1 LYESPVIVASF
12 TVPLVLLV
20 NTSFVTLDESVPTIL
35 PVSSTSGT
43 LLSVIVT
50 ASPVTVNVCESP
62 TSGLTPPSLELTLY
76 VCPLRSL
83 RDFVVVLRDISSP
96 PNWSSTN
103 DNLNPLPIVASILFT
118 VTGTSHLQHSCIQH
132 RTYY

>member
-1 LYESPVIVASF
+1 MYESPVIVASF

-118 VTGTSHLQHSCIQH
+118 VTGTVIFSSA
-132 RTYY
+132 T

>member
-1 LYESPVIVASF
+1 MYESPVIVASF

-96 PNWSSTN
+96 PN
-103 DNLNPLPIVASILFT
+103 
-118 VTGTSHLQHSCIQH
+118 
-132 RTYY
+132 

>member
-1 LYESPVIVASF
+1 MYESPVIVASF

-103 DNLNPLPIVASILFT
+103 DNLNPLPIVASILFQ
-118 VTGTSHLQHSCIQH
+118 LLEL
-132 RTYY
+132 

>member
-1 LYESPVIVASF
+1 MYESPVIVASF

-96 PNWSSTN
+96 PNWSATK
-103 DNLNPLPIVASILFT
+103 DNHYPLPIVASILFT
-118 VTGTSHLQHSCIQH
+118 VTVTVIFSSA
-132 RTYY
+132 T

>member
-1 LYESPVIVASF
+1 MYESPVIVASF

-83 RDFVVVLRDISSP
+83 RDYVVVLRDISSP

-118 VTGTSHLQHSCIQH
+118 VTGTIIFSSA
-132 RTYY
+132 T

>member
-1 LYESPVIVASF
+1 MYESPVIVASF

-118 VTGTSHLQHSCIQH
+118 VTAVSYTHL
-132 RTYY
+132 TLPTN

>member
-1 LYESPVIVASF
+1 MYESPVIVASF

-62 TSGLTPPSLELTLY
+62 TSGLTPPSLELTQY

-83 RDFVVVLRDISSP
+83 RDYVVVLRDISSP

-118 VTGTSHLQHSCIQH
+118 VTGTVIFSSA
-132 RTYY
+132 T

>member
-1 LYESPVIVASF
+1 MYESPVIVASF

-103 DNLNPLPIVASILFT
+103 DNFNPLPIVASIFFT
-118 VTGTSHLQHSCIQH
+118 VTGTVIFSSA
-132 RTYY
+132 T

>member
-1 LYESPVIVASF
+1 MYESPVIVASF

-83 RDFVVVLRDISSP
+83 RDFVVVLRDIASP

-103 DNLNPLPIVASILFT
+103 DNFNPLPIVASILFT
-118 VTGTSHLQHSCIQH
+118 VTGTVIFSSAI
-132 RTYY
+132 

>member
-1 LYESPVIVASF
+1 MYESPVIVASF

-83 RDFVVVLRDISSP
+83 RDFVVVLRDISSQ

-118 VTGTSHLQHSCIQH
+118 VTGTVIFSSA
-132 RTYY
+132 T

>member
-1 LYESPVIVASF
+1 MYESPVIVASF

-103 DNLNPLPIVASILFT
+103 DNLNQLPIVASILFT
-118 VTGTSHLQHSCIQH
+118 VTGTVIFSSA
-132 RTYY
+132 T

>member
-1 LYESPVIVASF
+1 MYESPVIVASF

-103 DNLNPLPIVASILFT
+103 DYLNPLPIVASILFT
-118 VTGTSHLQHSCIQH
+118 VTGTVIFSSA
-132 RTYY
+132 T

>member
-1 LYESPVIVASF
+1 MYESPVIVASF
-12 TVPLVLLV
+12 TVPLALLV
-20 NTSFVTLDESVPTIL
+20 NTSLVTLDASVPVIL

-83 RDFVVVLRDISSP
+83 RDFVVVLRDILSP

-103 DNLNPLPIVASILFT
+103 DNFKPLPIVASILFT
-118 VTGTSHLQHSCIQH
+118 VTGTVIFSSA
-132 RTYY
+132 T

>member
-1 LYESPVIVASF
+1 MYESPVIVASF

-50 ASPVTVNVCESP
+50 SSPVTVNVCESP

-118 VTGTSHLQHSCIQH
+118 VTGTVIFSSA
-132 RTYY
+132 T